1 MFNSSN
7 NLSKRAS
14 TKAIEE
20 IFTDNDIVKNG
31 SDISVSYTKEVGFS
45 FDYPMRWLNDS
56 SEMKAIGLRRCKVIP
71 TSHVFKL
78 TYQYQ
83 YKIKGKITNGTNK
96 VIRVSV
102 TPDNNLDEIIAFILN
117 LVNSH
122 MATKTPYAF
131 LNLAYEFNYRTG
143 EFEFI
148 LFSEGEGVTDCK
160 FNFKNSNENDDINLE
175 HFLKFLNQERSQ
187 ENKLILSTPT
197 DSMKFFDVWDRKSL
211 MFHSSFSD
219 AKRNYLGL
227 NADNFDRP
235 TKFYDPPTNASNF
248 QIRFTTDG
256 THNLLPRY
264 CQFIVELSFIYNYKN
279 SLITK

>member
-1 MFNSSN
+1 MSNLSN

-14 TKAIEE
+14 TKAVEE
-20 IFTDNDIVKNG
+20 IFTDNDVVKNG

-117 LVNSH
+117 QVNKH
-122 MATKTPYAF
+122 MATKTPDAL

-160 FNFKNSNENDDINLE
+160 FNFKNSNENE
-175 HFLKFLNQERSQ
+175 
-187 ENKLILSTPT
+187 
-197 DSMKFFDVWDRKSL
+197 V
-211 MFHSSFSD
+211 
-219 AKRNYLGL
+219 
-227 NADNFDRP
+227 
-235 TKFYDPPTNASNF
+235 SN
-248 QIRFTTDG
+248 
-256 THNLLPRY
+256 
-264 CQFIVELSFIYNYKN
+264 
-279 SLITK
+279 

>member
-1 MFNSSN
+1 MSNLSN

-14 TKAIEE
+14 TKAVEE
-20 IFTDNDIVKNG
+20 IFTDNDVVKNG
-31 SDISVSYTKEVGFS
+31 SDISVSCTKEVGFS

-117 LVNSH
+117 QVNKH
-122 MATKTPYAF
+122 MATKTPDAL

-143 EFEFI
+143 EFEFT

-175 HFLKFLNQERSQ
+175 FFLKFLNQERSD

-219 AKRNYLGL
+219 AKRNYIGL
-227 NADNFDRP
+227 NGDNFDRP

>member
-14 TKAIEE
+14 TKAVEE
-20 IFTDNDIVKNG
+20 IFTDNDVVKNG
-31 SDISVSYTKEVGFS
+31 SDISPAYSSEIGFH

-122 MATKTPYAF
+122 MTTKTPYAL

-211 MFHSSFSD
+211 IFHSSFSD
-219 AKRNYLGL
+219 AKRGYIGL
-227 NADNFDRP
+227 NGDNFDRP
-235 TKFYDPPTNASNF
+235 TKFFEPPTNSSNF

-256 THNLLPRY
+256 INNLLPRY

>member
-1 MFNSSN
+1 MSNLSN

-14 TKAIEE
+14 TKAVEE
-20 IFTDNDIVKNG
+20 IFTDNDVVKNG

-83 YKIKGKITNGTNK
+83 YKIKGKIINGTNK

-117 LVNSH
+117 QVNKH
-122 MATKTPYAF
+122 MATKTPDAL

-175 HFLKFLNQERSQ
+175 FFLKFLNQERST

-227 NADNFDRP
+227 NGDNFDRP

>member
-14 TKAIEE
+14 TKAVEE

-31 SDISVSYTKEVGFS
+31 SDISISYTKEVGFS

-117 LVNSH
+117 QVNKH
-122 MATKTPYAF
+122 MATKTPDAL

-175 HFLKFLNQERSQ
+175 FFLKFLNQGRST

-211 MFHSSFSD
+211 MFHASFSD
-219 AKRNYLGL
+219 AKRNYIGL
-227 NADNFDRP
+227 NGDNFDRP